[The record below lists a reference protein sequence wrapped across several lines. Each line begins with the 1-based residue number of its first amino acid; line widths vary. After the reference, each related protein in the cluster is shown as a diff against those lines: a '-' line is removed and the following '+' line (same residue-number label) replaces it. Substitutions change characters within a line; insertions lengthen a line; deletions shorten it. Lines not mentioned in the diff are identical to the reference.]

1 MTEKRRRLLWGG
13 APFLA
18 GLLVVGA
25 MSVLFGAPGVANA
38 YEPVCGDAV
47 CDPATENSDLCHAD
61 CECVD
66 NGVADTSEGCGCKDM
81 ICEGED
87 PITACGTPCGEEGQC
102 PDGLRCDNTGEWCWD
117 SVICAP
123 LEPEPPPPAKREDS
137 GKGQTQIDPP
147 SLE

>member
-1 MTEKRRRLLWGG
+1 MAEKRKRVLWG
-13 APFLA
+13 AVPFLA

-25 MSVLFGAPGVANA
+25 MTFLFGAPRVANA
-38 YEPVCGDAV
+38 NGSTCGDAV
-47 CDPATENSDLCHAD
+47 CDPATENSDLCHED

-66 NGVADTSEGCGCKDM
+66 NGVADPGEGCGCKDV

-102 PDGLRCDNTGEWCWD
+102 PDGFRCDKGEWCWD

-123 LEPEPPPPAKREDS
+123 LEPEPPPPSHHEEPRRRLD
-137 GKGQTQIDPP
+137 
-147 SLE
+147 